1 MVRHDEGELIKEA
14 SPHTNGQL
22 VVGVDLRCLQD
33 RFGSG
38 VATYTRLM
46 LRAIKESPDHGFQW
60 QIFTSGAKRPPDFS
74 AILPDCHYRH
84 LSIPNKILNVT
95 MAALNRPRVN
105 YCFPGADLIWQP
117 NPLFLSSSN
126 LPLFVTMHDIS
137 FVHFPQ
143 FFSPRTRLWYLKWVR
158 RWLEH
163 APSNA
168 HLLAVSRHTR
178 DDILNHFPKWQGRVT
193 IAPPPLPPELNDDDE
208 AAHIKNIYG
217 LERPFILGLGTIEPR
232 KNINSLILAYQNFV
246 KYYPDFDLVL
256 AGHCQRS
263 AKSAIFG
270 MINES
275 SARLHLLGYIPA
287 KHKEAIYRAAFCL
300 VYPSY
305 FEGFGYPPLEA
316 MSGGTPVIA
325 SAVTSLPEVLG
336 AGAIFIDPYRG
347 AEEITAAL
355 QTLASDSSV
364 YRHYQEAGKERA
376 AFLRRQFTLAPLFNL
391 WRG

>member
-1 MVRHDEGELIKEA
+1 M
-14 SPHTNGQL
+14 
-22 VVGVDLRCLQD
+22 
-33 RFGSG
+33 
-38 VATYTRLM
+38 
-46 LRAIKESPDHGFQW
+46 
-60 QIFTSGAKRPPDFS
+60 
-74 AILPDCHYRH
+74 
-84 LSIPNKILNVT
+84 
-95 MAALNRPRVN
+95 
-105 YCFPGADLIWQP
+105 
-117 NPLFLSSSN
+117 
-126 LPLFVTMHDIS
+126 
-137 FVHFPQ
+137 
-143 FFSPRTRLWYLKWVR
+143 
-158 RWLEH
+158 
-163 APSNA
+163 
-168 HLLAVSRHTR
+168 
-178 DDILNHFPKWQGRVT
+178 
-193 IAPPPLPPELNDDDE
+193 PPELNDDDE